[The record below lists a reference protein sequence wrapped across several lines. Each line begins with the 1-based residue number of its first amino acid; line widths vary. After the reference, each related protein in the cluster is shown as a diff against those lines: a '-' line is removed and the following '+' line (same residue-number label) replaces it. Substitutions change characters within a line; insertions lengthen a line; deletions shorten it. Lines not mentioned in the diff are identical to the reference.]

1 MVIKKRSSNN
11 QQKIEDLAKELA
23 DKPYGQEKKEDVFL
37 ARTTITLPSSILFT
51 LEDMAKNNKRNKN
64 NLRSVS
70 AIIRDCVEKTLGFN
84 KSMK

>member
-1 MVIKKRSSNN
+1 MVIKKRNTNN
-11 QQKIEDLAKELA
+11 QQKIEDLVKELA
-23 DKPYGQEKKEDVFL
+23 DKPYGEEKKEDVL
-37 ARTTITLPSSILFT
+37 TRTTITLPLSTLFT

-70 AIIRDCVEKTLGFN
+70 AIIRDCVEKTLGLN